1 MNEERSR
8 LSKMKIQRVYV
19 DGYRNLNNVDV
30 SFVSITALASLNN
43 FGKSNFLNAIDFG
56 INLIKSSSKKRLK
69 MLSDKDLMPMNL
81 GGIGKNFVFKIEMV
95 NNSNVVEYSLE
106 CKWDYDEEHEGKIVS
121 EKLRIKNNQAHQK
134 YETYITRHQEDA
146 TYKSSETSRCITK
159 VNIDALD
166 LVVNKLKSYDSLF
179 YFNIIKKI
187 NEISIYMED
196 SLDPRRFYDPDP
208 IVLKGFGDVMF
219 KETNLPRVINKLK
232 QIKPEKFGLIEE
244 AYKILFPNVEELILQ
259 EVKLDNDKNPDLPE
273 DFPYKVTDSVF
284 FLKVKDKNMA
294 KLIDF
299 EAMSDGAKRI
309 LVLITRVILAEMS
322 NVSLITIEEPENSIH
337 PSLLNAYL
345 QIIMQL
351 LDDCKIVFTSHS
363 PYLIN
368 YLESDGIYVGI
379 PGEKG
384 NATFKKL
391 KKNKILKDSQEVS
404 TNMGDYL
411 FSILSTNDTILD
423 RYVEE

>member
-1 MNEERSR
+1 
-8 LSKMKIQRVYV
+8 MKIQRVYI
-19 DGYRNLNNVDV
+19 DGYKNLSKVDV
-30 SFVSITALASLNN
+30 SFASITALASLNN

-56 INLIKSSSKKRLK
+56 INFIKSTPQNRLQ
-69 MLSDKDLMPMNL
+69 MLADKDLIPMNL
-81 GGIGKNFVFKIEMV
+81 GGIGKNFVFLIEMQS
-95 NNSNVVEYSLE
+95 NYDEDKSNSVEYSLE
-106 CKWDYDEEHEGKIVS
+106 CKWDYEEEHKSKIIT
-121 EKLRIKNNQAHQK
+121 EKLKIKNNYAHQK
-134 YETYITRHQEDA
+134 YETYIARNQDDA
-146 TYKSSETSRCITK
+146 SFKSSETSRCSTK
-159 VNIDALD
+159 IKIDPLD
-166 LVVNKLKSYDSLF
+166 LVINKMKSFDNLF
-179 YFNIIKKI
+179 YFEIIKKI

-196 SLDPRRFYDPDP
+196 SLDPRKFYNPDP

-219 KETNLPRVINKLK
+219 KETNLPRVINRLK
-232 QIKPEKFGLIEE
+232 QIQPEKVGLIEE

-259 EVKLDNDKNPDLPE
+259 EAKLDNDKNPNLPE
-273 DFPYKVTDSVF
+273 DFPYKLTESIY
-284 FLKVKDKNMA
+284 FLKVKDRNMA

-351 LDDCKIVFTSHS
+351 LDDCKIVFTTHS

-368 YLESDGIYVGI
+368 YLESDGIYVGVEE
-379 PGEKG
+379 EKG

-423 RYVEE
+423 RYIEE